1 MDMNKLELN
10 IFEDKSAL
18 KSISWIQMIALIV
31 TLISMYVLEIFV
43 IHPTGS
49 ALIGREQFGIVG
61 AVFFIIALFFIIVI
75 IHEAIHGL
83 FFKVFNPKGKV
94 KFGFKAGMAYATS
107 PGHVYKRGQFFI
119 IIIMPFVIL
128 TAVMLFMMFTMP
140 NPAYK
145 YYIALH
151 TAACAG
157 DFYYLYLI
165 LKHRNLAYAVDTEVG
180 MGLYETKEEAI

>member
-1 MDMNKLELN
+1 MNKLELN

-83 FFKVFNPKGKV
+83 FF
-94 KFGFKAGMAYATS
+94 
-107 PGHVYKRGQFFI
+107 
-119 IIIMPFVIL
+119 
-128 TAVMLFMMFTMP
+128 
-140 NPAYK
+140 
-145 YYIALH
+145 
-151 TAACAG
+151 
-157 DFYYLYLI
+157 
-165 LKHRNLAYAVDTEVG
+165 
-180 MGLYETKEEAI
+180 